1 MGKKIEIISR
11 CLRCIFEAV
20 FACLVMIFLKII
32 FIQQQVVW
40 SDIAVV
46 IAAFVLS
53 YLIRE
58 WTYSYFAS
66 ACVHTALGV
75 ICWLLP
81 VATSGKV
88 IVIFMIFLY
97 MLPTSFAYARRHYV
111 LKNIEGAPWPV
122 VLCAFIVYL
131 YGVAVKSTLLLNA
144 SYITIILMLALHM
157 IMMYLQGLR
166 TYMKQNSDMTEL
178 PVQNIVALNTR
189 VICIVVVGMVILMV
203 CGRYINIDEAIV
215 TAGNILL
222 DGLKG
227 ILIIFSLIWRI
238 FMKLFAGDR
247 ISTEDTSVAEGV
259 ESLEISETAG
269 EAIDLIWKCMAV
281 VIICFIVV
289 KLIKKI
295 SKALFVNRI
304 YDGDIVEKAHKTID
318 NDTKKEKISKEKKT
332 VMSKYMKARKTYK
345 KTVLVHAEDIKLNDY
360 VTSSDICMEINEK
373 AVGEP
378 AEITSV
384 YEDIRYGN
392 REVTKDVLKKLNQLY
407 KREKDIRRK
416 GVTEKYGK

>member
-1 MGKKIEIISR
+1 
-11 CLRCIFEAV
+11 
-20 FACLVMIFLKII
+20 
-32 FIQQQVVW
+32 
-40 SDIAVV
+40 
-46 IAAFVLS
+46 
-53 YLIRE
+53 
-58 WTYSYFAS
+58 
-66 ACVHTALGV
+66 
-75 ICWLLP
+75 
-81 VATSGKV
+81 
-88 IVIFMIFLY
+88 
-97 MLPTSFAYARRHYV
+97 
-111 LKNIEGAPWPV
+111 
-122 VLCAFIVYL
+122 
-131 YGVAVKSTLLLNA
+131 
-144 SYITIILMLALHM
+144 
-157 IMMYLQGLR
+157 
-166 TYMKQNSDMTEL
+166 
-178 PVQNIVALNTR
+178 
-189 VICIVVVGMVILMV
+189 
-203 CGRYINIDEAIV
+203 
-215 TAGNILL
+215 
-222 DGLKG
+222 
-227 ILIIFSLIWRI
+227 
-238 FMKLFAGDR
+238 
-247 ISTEDTSVAEGV
+247 VAEGV

-295 SKALFVNRI
+295 SKSLFVNRI

-392 REVTKDVLKKLNQLY
+392 REVTKDVLKKMNQLY